1 MIRRATLAD
10 LQECTDLGIQFHA
23 YSPWSQ
29 FPADR
34 DHLSEFMAGIIEHG
48 VLFLSDDG
56 FIGGILNPLYFN
68 RNIVTL
74 AEMFW
79 FAGREG
85 TALREAFEAWGH
97 EQGVVGFNF
106 SGIAD
111 EHAPAIARVFR
122 RAGYHPV
129 ETGFFKRVA

>member
-1 MIRRATLAD
+1 MIRRAELSDLA
-10 LQECTDLGIQFHA
+10 ECVALGMEFHA

-34 DHLSEFMAGIIEHG
+34 DHMADFMTGIIEHG
-48 VLFLSDDG
+48 VLFLSEDG
-56 FIGGILNPLYFN
+56 FIGGVLNPLYFN

-79 FAGREG
+79 YAGKHG
-85 TALREAFEAWGH
+85 TALRETFEAWGREH
-97 EQGVVGFNF
+97 GVVGFNF

-111 EHAPAIARVFR
+111 EHAAAIARVFR

-129 ETGFFKRVA
+129 ETAFFKRIA